1 VREGTPIADLAA
13 VAPGRTAADAA
24 AAVLADP
31 DLAGWLLSTD
41 NPSLAARLIRVGA
54 KPRRHAFVMQCDLRE
69 PLGEPVIDSRFSL
82 GPLPDADDRAA
93 WRAVLPSWRDAYP
106 SDHPDHFP
114 GDDDTA
120 VAFLR
125 RLVDG
130 TELGRLH
137 PASTLLVDS
146 GGRPVAGI
154 MVNVRSQDPP
164 WGGPWIADIWRD
176 PSLRGE
182 GVGSLLITHARRV
195 LAEDGFATLGL
206 TVTHANPARRSYERA
221 GFRVVVESQTVLLP
235 G

>member
-1 VREGTPIADLAA
+1 M
-13 VAPGRTAADAA
+13 APGRTAADAA

-69 PLGEPVIDSRFSL
+69 PFGEPVTDTRFTL
-82 GPLPDADDRAA
+82 APMPDAGDRAA
-93 WRAVLPSWRDAYP
+93 WEAVLPSWRDAYP
-106 SDHPDHFP
+106 ADHPDHFP

-137 PASTLLVDS
+137 PASTLLTDS
-146 GGRPVAGI
+146 DGRPVAGI
-154 MVNVRSQDPP
+154 MVNVRLQDPP

-176 PSLRGE
+176 PSLRGD
-182 GVGSLLITHARRV
+182 GVGSVLIGHACRA

-206 TVTHANPARRSYERA
+206 TVTHGNPARRSYERA